1 MSKVAK
7 QMYQAISV
15 NKIFWSEISIGKIR
29 DCKALQLL
37 RLDQIKIINSKKVI
51 NLQSHLEFGVQYG
64 ADTKMAVA
72 RLKIEILTKFQNR
85 CVRHGWGYKFV
96 HTGVLRHAPCSR
108 SYEKRAKR
116 LRKTTTNFE
125 SSQNA

>member
-15 NKIFWSEISIGKIR
+15 NIQLGSEILIGKIR

-51 NLQSHLEFGVQYG
+51 NLQSIFYSIFNLKAGVN
-64 ADTKMAVA
+64 APAVE
-72 RLKIEILTKFQNR
+72 RFSK
-85 CVRHGWGYKFV
+85 
-96 HTGVLRHAPCSR
+96 
-108 SYEKRAKR
+108 
-116 LRKTTTNFE
+116 
-125 SSQNA
+125 